1 MTPAFRHASSTAP
14 TVSHACGSETSN
26 PSARSSACTSAPF
39 SRKRSTIA
47 APIPEAPPVTSAVR
61 GNIGSYCRIRIAMTI
76 PFTGVPLH
84 ELGPLVRRIDEAG
97 YDSVWSAESTEFDGF
112 TPLVVAAEHSTRL
125 RLATGI
131 VNVYTRGPAL
141 LAQTAAAAANVSN
154 GRFVLG
160 LGASSNVIVEQW
172 NGVPFRRPLAKVEET
187 VEYLREVLAGER
199 GTGGFRLAS
208 PPEQPVPIVLAAL
221 RDRMLGL
228 AARVADGA
236 FTNFLPLS
244 RSAKVVDAFGV
255 PEKELACRF
264 FSIHGPDAEALA
276 TAKRIFVAYA
286 TVPVYAE
293 FFRWLGF
300 GDEIEPVIEAWN
312 AGDRKRA
319 LELAPEALI
328 RETFLLGPVEAQ
340 RERLAEFEAAGIQTA
355 VLALSCP
362 PAAVPDVIGSF
373 TPR

>member
-1 MTPAFRHASSTAP
+1 
-14 TVSHACGSETSN
+14 
-26 PSARSSACTSAPF
+26 
-39 SRKRSTIA
+39 
-47 APIPEAPPVTSAVR
+47 
-61 GNIGSYCRIRIAMTI
+61 MTI

-84 ELGPLVRRIDEAG
+84 ELGPLVRRIDEAS

-141 LAQTAAAAANVSN
+141 LAQTAAALANVSN

-172 NGVPFRRPLAKVEET
+172 NGIPFSRPLTKVEET
-187 VEYLREVLAGER
+187 VEYLRKVLAGER
-199 GTGGFRLAS
+199 GTGGFKIAT

-228 AARVADGA
+228 AARIADGA

-244 RSAKVVDAFGV
+244 RAAKVIDAFAA

-264 FSIHGPDAEALA
+264 FSINGPEDEALVA
-276 TAKRIFVAYA
+276 AKRMFVAYA

-300 GDEIEPVIEAWN
+300 GDEIDPVVEAWN
-312 AGDRKRA
+312 EGDRKHA
-319 LELAPEALI
+319 LELAPDALV
-328 RETFLLGPVEAQ
+328 RDVFLLGPVEAQ
-340 RERLAEFEAAGIQTA
+340 RKRLEAFGEAGITTA
-355 VLALSCP
+355 VLTLSCTP
-362 PAAVPDVIGSF
+362 DRLPALIDAFAPG
-373 TPR
+373 

>member
-1 MTPAFRHASSTAP
+1 
-14 TVSHACGSETSN
+14 
-26 PSARSSACTSAPF
+26 
-39 SRKRSTIA
+39 
-47 APIPEAPPVTSAVR
+47 
-61 GNIGSYCRIRIAMTI
+61 MTI

-84 ELGPLVRRIDEAG
+84 ELGPLVRQIDEAG

-112 TPLVVAAEHSTRL
+112 TPLVVAAQNSTRL

-141 LAQTAAAAANVSN
+141 LAQTAAAVANVSD

-172 NGVPFRRPLAKVEET
+172 NGIPFRRPLAKVEET
-187 VEYLREVLAGER
+187 VGYLRTVLAGER
-199 GTGGFRLAS
+199 GTGGFKLAS

-228 AARVADGA
+228 AARIADGA

-244 RSAKVVDAFGV
+244 RAAKVIDAFAA

-264 FSIHGPDAEALA
+264 FSIHGSEDEALI

-300 GDEIEPVIEAWN
+300 GGEIDPVVAAWN
-312 AGDRKRA
+312 EGDRRQA
-319 LELAPEALI
+319 LELAPEALV
-328 RETFLLGPVEAQ
+328 RDVFLLGPVEAQ
-340 RERLAEFEAAGIQTA
+340 RERLEAFGDAGITTA
-355 VLALSCP
+355 VLALSCTP
-362 PAAVPDVIGSF
+362 DRLPALIDEFAPG
-373 TPR
+373 

>member
-1 MTPAFRHASSTAP
+1 
-14 TVSHACGSETSN
+14 
-26 PSARSSACTSAPF
+26 
-39 SRKRSTIA
+39 
-47 APIPEAPPVTSAVR
+47 
-61 GNIGSYCRIRIAMTI
+61 MTI
-76 PFTGVPLH
+76 PFTGVPLN

-141 LAQTAAAAANVSN
+141 LAQTAAAVANVSK

-172 NGVPFRRPLAKVEET
+172 NGIPFRRPLTKVEET
-187 VEYLREVLAGER
+187 VEYLRTVMAGER
-199 GTGGFRLAS
+199 GTGGFKLAS

-228 AARVADGA
+228 AARIADGA

-244 RSAKVVDAFGV
+244 RAAKVVDAFAA
-255 PEKELACRF
+255 PEKELACRL
-264 FSIHGPDAEALA
+264 FSIHGPEDEALVA
-276 TAKRIFVAYA
+276 AKRIFVAYA

-300 GDEIEPVIEAWN
+300 GDEIDPVVEAWSE
-312 AGDRKRA
+312 GDRKQA
-319 LELAPEALI
+319 LELAPDALV
-328 RETFLLGPVEAQ
+328 RDVFLLGPVEAQ
-340 RERLAEFEAAGIQTA
+340 RERLEAFGNAGITTA
-355 VLALSCP
+355 VLALSCTP
-362 PAAVPDVIGSF
+362 DRLPALIDEFAPD
-373 TPR
+373 

>member
-1 MTPAFRHASSTAP
+1 M
-14 TVSHACGSETSN
+14 
-26 PSARSSACTSAPF
+26 
-39 SRKRSTIA
+39 
-47 APIPEAPPVTSAVR
+47 PEAPPVTNAVR
-61 GNIGSYCRIRIAMTI
+61 GNIGGYCRIRLALTI

-97 YDSVWSAESTEFDGF
+97 YDSLWSAESTDFDGF
-112 TPLVVAAEHSTRL
+112 TPLVIAAGHSTRL

-131 VNVYTRGPAL
+131 VNVYTRGPAV
-141 LAQTAAAAANVSN
+141 LAQTAAALADASD

-172 NGVPFRRPLAKVEET
+172 NGIPFRRPLAKVEET
-187 VEYLREVLAGER
+187 VEYLRTVLAGER
-199 GTGGFRLAS
+199 GAGGFKLAS
-208 PPEQPVPIVLAAL
+208 PPAEPVPIVLAAL

-228 AARVADGA
+228 AARIADGA

-244 RSAKVVDAFGV
+244 RATQVIDAFGM

-264 FSIHGPDAEALA
+264 FSVYGPEDEALA

-286 TVPVYAE
+286 TVPVYTE

-300 GDEIEPVIEAWN
+300 GDEVDPLVEAWN

-319 LELAPEALI
+319 LELAPESLV
-328 RETFLLGPVEAQ
+328 RDVFLVGPVEAQ
-340 RERLAEFEAAGIQTA
+340 RERLGEFARAGITTA
-355 VLALSCP
+355 VLALFCAPDQLP
-362 PAAVPDVIGSF
+362 PLIDAFAPDE
-373 TPR
+373 

>member
-1 MTPAFRHASSTAP
+1 
-14 TVSHACGSETSN
+14 
-26 PSARSSACTSAPF
+26 
-39 SRKRSTIA
+39 
-47 APIPEAPPVTSAVR
+47 
-61 GNIGSYCRIRIAMTI
+61 MTI

-84 ELGPLVRRIDEAG
+84 ELGPLVRRIDDAG

-112 TPLVVAAEHSTRL
+112 TPLVVAAVHSTRL

-141 LAQTAAAAANVSN
+141 LAQTAAALANVSN

-172 NGVPFRRPLAKVEET
+172 NGIPFRRPLTKVEET
-187 VEYLREVLAGER
+187 VEYLRKVLAGER
-199 GTGGFRLAS
+199 GTGGFKIAA

-228 AARVADGA
+228 AARIADGA

-244 RSAKVVDAFGV
+244 RAAKVIDAFAA

-264 FSIHGPDAEALA
+264 FSINGPEDEALVA
-276 TAKRIFVAYA
+276 AKRMFVAYA

-300 GDEIEPVIEAWN
+300 GDEIDPVVEAWSE
-312 AGDRKRA
+312 GDRKRA
-319 LELAPEALI
+319 LELAPDALV
-328 RETFLLGPVEAQ
+328 RDVFLLGPVEAQ
-340 RERLAEFEAAGIQTA
+340 RERLEAFGDAGITTA
-355 VLALSCP
+355 VLALSCTP
-362 PAAVPDVIGSF
+362 DRLPALIDEFAPD
-373 TPR
+373 

>member
-1 MTPAFRHASSTAP
+1 
-14 TVSHACGSETSN
+14 
-26 PSARSSACTSAPF
+26 
-39 SRKRSTIA
+39 
-47 APIPEAPPVTSAVR
+47 VR
-61 GNIGSYCRIRIAMTI
+61 GNIGRYCRIRLALTV

-84 ELGPLVRRIDEAG
+84 ELGPLVHRIDEAG
-97 YDSVWSAESTEFDGF
+97 YDSVWSAESTDLDGF

-141 LAQTAAAAANVSN
+141 LAQTAAALADVSG

-160 LGASSNVIVEQW
+160 LGASSSVIVQQW
-172 NGVPFRRPLAKVEET
+172 NGIPFRRPLAKVEET
-187 VEYLREVLAGER
+187 VDYLRTVLAGER
-199 GTGGFRLAS
+199 GTGGFKIAS
-208 PPEQPVPIVLAAL
+208 PPAEPVPIIVAAL

-228 AARVADGA
+228 AARIADGA

-244 RSAKVVDAFGV
+244 RAAQVVDAFAM

-264 FSIHGPDAEALA
+264 FSIQGAEDETLA
-276 TAKRIFVAYA
+276 SAKRIFVAYA

-300 GDEIEPVIEAWN
+300 GDEIEPLVDAWN

-319 LELAPEALI
+319 LALAPEALV
-328 RETFLLGPVEAQ
+328 REIFLLGPVEAQ
-340 RERLAEFEAAGIQTA
+340 RERLGEFASAGITTA
-355 VLALSCP
+355 VLALFCP
-362 PAAVPDVIGSF
+362 PSELPALIDSFAPD
-373 TPR
+373 

>member
-1 MTPAFRHASSTAP
+1 
-14 TVSHACGSETSN
+14 
-26 PSARSSACTSAPF
+26 
-39 SRKRSTIA
+39 
-47 APIPEAPPVTSAVR
+47 
-61 GNIGSYCRIRIAMTI
+61 MTI

-84 ELGPLVRRIDEAG
+84 ELGPLVRQIDDAG

-112 TPLVVAAEHSTRL
+112 TPLVVAAEHSARL

-131 VNVYTRGPAL
+131 VNVYTRGPAI
-141 LAQTAAAAANVSN
+141 LAQSAAAVASVSD

-172 NGVPFRRPLAKVEET
+172 NGIPFTRPLAKVEET
-187 VEYLREVLAGER
+187 VDYLRTVLAGER
-199 GTGGFRLAS
+199 GAGGFKLAS
-208 PPEQPVPIVLAAL
+208 PPAEPVPIVLAAL

-228 AARVADGA
+228 AARIADGA

-244 RSAKVVDAFGV
+244 RTAQVVDAFAS

-264 FSIHGPDAEALA
+264 FSIHGPDDEALA
-276 TAKRIFVAYA
+276 VAKRIFVAYA

-300 GDEIEPVIEAWN
+300 GGEIDPVVEAWD

-319 LELAPEALI
+319 LELAPEALV
-328 RETFLLGPVEAQ
+328 REVFLLGPVEAQ
-340 RERLAEFEAAGIQTA
+340 RQRLEEFESAGITTA
-355 VLALSCP
+355 VLALSSSP
-362 PAAVPDVIGSF
+362 TEVPALIDAFAPG
-373 TPR
+373 

>member
-1 MTPAFRHASSTAP
+1 
-14 TVSHACGSETSN
+14 
-26 PSARSSACTSAPF
+26 
-39 SRKRSTIA
+39 
-47 APIPEAPPVTSAVR
+47 
-61 GNIGSYCRIRIAMTI
+61 MTI

-84 ELGPLVRRIDEAG
+84 ELGPLVRRIDGAG

-141 LAQTAAAAANVSN
+141 LAQTAAAVANVSD

-172 NGVPFRRPLAKVEET
+172 NGIPFRRPLAKVEET
-187 VEYLREVLAGER
+187 VEYLRTVLAGER
-199 GTGGFRLAS
+199 GAGGFKLPS

-228 AARVADGA
+228 AARIADGA

-244 RSAKVVDAFGV
+244 RTAKVVDAFAA

-264 FSIHGPDAEALA
+264 FSIDGPEDEALV

-300 GDEIEPVIEAWN
+300 GDEIDPVVDAWSE
-312 AGDRKRA
+312 GDRKRA
-319 LELAPEALI
+319 LELAPEALV
-328 RETFLLGPVEAQ
+328 RDVFLLGPLEAQ
-340 RERLAEFEAAGIQTA
+340 RERLEAFGDAGITTA
-355 VLALSCP
+355 VLALSCTP
-362 PAAVPDVIGSF
+362 DRLPALIDEFAPD
-373 TPR
+373 